1 MRKVWLIIKREYI
14 TRVKTKGFVFG
25 TVAVPVFSIGLM
37 VFTIF
42 LATRLTDRT
51 VRLAI
56 IDNVGGLSSAVA
68 TGLNV
73 RLPNGKPEFEVV
85 KTVTQP
91 QSEEPVR
98 KELRAAIRSG
108 RLDAYLVIGGGD
120 KAEFHTKNP
129 SDYTLVEPITRAVHN
144 AVLASR
150 LEARG
155 VHVNEIGEVTRGT
168 DVKIMKITKYGEA
181 EEFGQTFITAIS
193 VAMLLYMTLI
203 MYGVI
208 TMRSVLEEK
217 TSRIVEILV
226 SSVRPFQLLAG
237 KIIGVAGV
245 AFTQYLIWIVSAAL
259 LGTYGAV
266 VVNTLRPTADFPHI
280 HLSAGLLI
288 YPMIY
293 FVLGYLLYASLYAAV
308 GAASSSEQ
316 DAQQLQV
323 PITLPLVFS
332 FIMFNMVVRDPNS
345 YTVVL
350 LSEVPFFSPI
360 IMVLRIA
367 AETPP
372 FWQIGLSIVLLALT
386 TAAVAYVSARIFR
399 VGMLMYGKRPSVVEL
414 LRWLR
419 YS

>member
-1 MRKVWLIIKREYI
+1 
-14 TRVKTKGFVFG
+14 
-25 TVAVPVFSIGLM
+25 
-37 VFTIF
+37 
-42 LATRLTDRT
+42 
-51 VRLAI
+51 
-56 IDNVGGLSSAVA
+56 
-68 TGLNV
+68 
-73 RLPNGKPEFEVV
+73 
-85 KTVTQP
+85 
-91 QSEEPVR
+91 
-98 KELRAAIRSG
+98 
-108 RLDAYLVIGGGD
+108 
-120 KAEFHTKNP
+120 
-129 SDYTLVEPITRAVHN
+129 
-144 AVLASR
+144 
-150 LEARG
+150 
-155 VHVNEIGEVTRGT
+155 
-168 DVKIMKITKYGEA
+168 
-181 EEFGQTFITAIS
+181 
-193 VAMLLYMTLI
+193 
-203 MYGVI
+203 
-208 TMRSVLEEK
+208 MRSVLEEK

-245 AFTQYLIWIVSAAL
+245 AFTQYMIWIASAAL

-345 YTVVL
+345 HTVVL

-360 IMVLRIA
+360 LMVLRIA

-372 FWQIGLSIVLLALT
+372 FWQIGLSIFLLALT

>member
-68 TGLNV
+68 AGLNV

-129 SDYTLVEPITRAVHN
+129 SDYTLVEPITRALHN

-155 VHVNEIGEVTRGT
+155 VHANEIGEVTRGT
-168 DVKIMKITKYGEA
+168 DVKIIKITKYGEA

-193 VAMLLYMTLI
+193 LAMLLYMTLI

-245 AFTQYLIWIVSAAL
+245 AFTQYMIWIASAAL
-259 LGTYGAV
+259 LGTYGAT

-288 YPMIY
+288 YPAIY

-316 DAQQLQV
+316 DAQQLQMPV
-323 PITLPLVFS
+323 MLPLLFS

-345 YTVVL
+345 HTVVL

-360 IMVLRIA
+360 LMVLRIA

-386 TAAVAYVSARIFR
+386 TAAVAYFSARIFR

-414 LRWLR
+414 LRWLK

>member
-1 MRKVWLIIKREYI
+1 MRKIWLIIKREYM
-14 TRVKTKGFVFG
+14 TRIKTKGFVFG
-25 TVAVPVFSIGLM
+25 TIAVPVFSIGM
-37 VFTIF
+37 MAFAIF

>member
-25 TVAVPVFSIGLM
+25 TIAVPVFSIGLM
-37 VFTIF
+37 VFSIF

-68 TGLNV
+68 AGLNV

-85 KTVTQP
+85 RTITQP

-98 KELRAAIRSG
+98 KELRAAIRAD
-108 RLDAYLVIGGGD
+108 RLDAYLVVNGD

-129 SDYTLVEPITRAVHN
+129 SDFTLVEPITHAVHN

-155 VHVNEIGEVTRGT
+155 LHVNEIGEVTRGT
-168 DVKIMKITKYGEA
+168 NVKIIKITKYGEA
-181 EEFGQTFITAIS
+181 EEFGQTFITAICL
-193 VAMLLYMTLI
+193 AMLLYMTLI

-217 TSRIVEILV
+217 TSRIVEILI
-226 SSVRPFQLLAG
+226 SSVRPFQLLTG
-237 KIIGVAGV
+237 KILGVAGV
-245 AFTQYLIWIVSAAL
+245 AFTQYMIWITSAAL

-308 GAASSSEQ
+308 GAASSSDQ
-316 DAQQLQV
+316 DAQQLQMPV
-323 PITLPLVFS
+323 MLPLLFS

-345 YTVVL
+345 HTVVL

-399 VGMLMYGKRPSVVEL
+399 VGILMYGKRPSLVEL
-414 LRWLR
+414 LRWVK
-419 YS
+419 YT

>member
-1 MRKVWLIIKREYI
+1 MRKVWLVIKREYV
-14 TRVKTKGFVFG
+14 TRIKSKGFFIG
-25 TVAVPVFSIGLM
+25 TIAVPVLSIGLM
-37 VFTIF
+37 VFSIF

-68 TGLNV
+68 AGLNV

-91 QSEEPVR
+91 QSEEPIR
-98 KELRAAIRSG
+98 KELRAAIRAD
-108 RLDAYLVIGGGD
+108 RLDAYLVIGRGD

-155 VHVNEIGEVTRGT
+155 IHAGDIGAVTRGT
-168 DVKIMKITKYGEA
+168 EVKIIKITKYGEA
-181 EEFGQTFITAIS
+181 EEFGQTFVIA
-193 VAMLLYMTLI
+193 VAMAMLLYTTLM

-217 TSRIVEILV
+217 TSRIVEVLT
-226 SSVRPFQLLAG
+226 SGLRPVQLLTG
-237 KIIGVAGV
+237 KILGVAGV
-245 AFTQYLIWIVSAAL
+245 AFTQYMIWMISAAL

-280 HLSAGLLI
+280 HLSAGLLV
-288 YPMIY
+288 YPAIY
-293 FVLGYLLYASLYAAV
+293 FVLGYFLYASLFAAV
-308 GAASSSEQ
+308 GAAASNEQ
-316 DAQQLQV
+316 DAQQLQWPV
-323 PITLPLVFS
+323 MLPLIFS
-332 FIMFNMVVRDPNS
+332 FVMYIMVVREPNS
-345 YTVVL
+345 HTVVL
-350 LSEVPFFSPI
+350 LSEIPFFTPI
-360 IMVLRIA
+360 LMVLRIA

-372 FWQIGLSIVLLALT
+372 FWQIALSMVLLAVT
-386 TAAVAYVSARIFR
+386 TVGVAYLSARIYR
-399 VGMLMYGKRPSVVEL
+399 VGILMYGKRPSVVEL
-414 LRWLR
+414 LRWVK
-419 YS
+419 YT

>member
-25 TVAVPVFSIGLM
+25 TIAVPVFSIGLM
-37 VFTIF
+37 VFSIF

-68 TGLNV
+68 AGLNV

-129 SDYTLVEPITRAVHN
+129 SDYTLVEPITRALHN

-155 VHVNEIGEVTRGT
+155 VHANEIGEVTRGT
-168 DVKIMKITKYGEA
+168 DVKIIKITKYGEA
-181 EEFGQTFITAIS
+181 EEFGQTFITAICL
-193 VAMLLYMTLI
+193 AMLLYMTLI

-245 AFTQYLIWIVSAAL
+245 AFTQYMIWIASAAL
-259 LGTYGAV
+259 LGTYGAT

-288 YPMIY
+288 YPAIY

-316 DAQQLQV
+316 DAQQLQMPV
-323 PITLPLVFS
+323 MLPLLFS

-345 YTVVL
+345 HTVVL

-360 IMVLRIA
+360 LMVLRIA

-386 TAAVAYVSARIFR
+386 TAAVAYFSARIFR

-414 LRWLR
+414 FRWLK